1 MVDYSKWDNI
11 WISSDDDADCHPN
24 IEKYAWRRLKQR
36 MRSEKG
42 EKVQEVELKD
52 KWSSTNVN
60 RSQPKKHLAETD
72 PVEFLKKYRS
82 KIEKYANLKSDVK
95 ADGFLMANPQLAC
108 SLTEGFL
115 ITQAVDRAVENPD
128 DPSIERVARRCL
140 QVHNLNVSAQAA
152 SIPAEKSVPLFFKHL
167 KNEAKKKEYDIEFE
181 KQLLEIK
188 GRIET
193 RRKERLEEAEQNQEE
208 EVEADYEQA
217 PLGPGGLD
225 PTEVLQS
232 LPEEIQQAFI
242 SQNKETL
249 IKALDKLSREEAN
262 DIIKRCIDSG
272 LWNPGGGSAAEV
284 EPADAEP
291 AAKENPP
298 EKVYDNSD
306 LHEID

>member
-36 MRSEKG
+36 MRAEKG
-42 EKVQEVELKD
+42 EQVQEVQLKD

-60 RSQPKKHLAETD
+60 RAVEKKHLAETD
-72 PVEFLKKYRS
+72 PEEFLKKYRT
-82 KIEKYANLKSDVK
+82 KIEKYADMKDDIK
-95 ADGFLMANPQLAC
+95 ADGFLMANPELAC

-115 ITQAVDRAVENPD
+115 ITQAVDRAVENAD

-152 SIPAEKSVPLFFKHL
+152 NIPAEKSVPLFFKHL
-167 KNEAKKKEYDIEFE
+167 KSEAKRNEYDKEFE
-181 KQLLEIK
+181 KQLIEIK
-188 GRIET
+188 QRIET
-193 RRKERLEEAEQNQEE
+193 RRKERLEEAANEANEE
-208 EVEADYEQA
+208 EVEGDYEKA

-232 LPEEIQQAFI
+232 LPEEIQSAFVD
-242 SQNKETL
+242 QDK
-249 IKALDKLSREEAN
+249 DKLVAALEKLPRAEAN
-262 DIIKRCIDSG
+262 NIIKRCIDSG
-272 LWNPGGGSAAEV
+272 LWNPGGAEQEEEVEAAEPV
-284 EPADAEP
+284 KG
-291 AAKENPP
+291 KEP
-298 EKVYDNSD
+298 EKAYENSD